1 MNIFFR
7 EIKRYRKSLL
17 FWSIGLVLLIASS
30 MAKFS
35 VYENNSDAL
44 SDLLSK
50 MPQSIQSVFGLTGFD
65 LTTAAGFYGVTFL
78 YIALMVSVHAV
89 LMGANIIAKEERD
102 RTSEFLFVKPVSR
115 FKILSSKILAGLLE
129 VLAINAVTFVSSVLV
144 VDAFNNGPSI
154 NDDIST
160 LNAGLLIMQFIFFF
174 AGTAVA
180 AISRRPKASA
190 SIATSILL
198 VTFIAHYFVNM
209 SADLDWIKYFTPFKY
224 FDAHNLISGGGI
236 ELVYVVLSAI
246 IIGISV
252 SLTYYS
258 YNKRDLAV

>member
-7 EIKRYRKSLL
+7 EIKKYRKSLF
-17 FWSIGLVLLIASS
+17 FWSIGLVVLIASG

-35 VYENNSDAL
+35 VYQDNSGAL
-44 SDLLSK
+44 GDLLSQ

-89 LMGANIIAKEERD
+89 LMGSNIIAKEERD

-115 FKILSSKILAGLLE
+115 FKILSNKILAGLFE
-129 VLAINAVTFVSSVLV
+129 VLAINAVTFISSILL
-144 VDAFNNGPSI
+144 VDAFNKGPSI
-154 NDDIST
+154 NDVIFA
-160 LNAGLLIMQFIFFF
+160 LMIGLLFMQLIFFF

-180 AISRRPKASA
+180 AVSRRPKASA

-209 SADLDWIKYFTPFKY
+209 SPDLDWIKYFTPFKY
-224 FDAHNLISGGGI
+224 FDAQNLISGNGI
-236 ELVYVVLSAI
+236 ETIYVVLSI
-246 IIGISV
+246 IIVSISV
-252 SLTYYS
+252 AVTYYLFK
-258 YNKRDLAV
+258 KRDLAV

>member
-7 EIKRYRKSLL
+7 EIKKYRKSLF
-17 FWSIGLVLLIASS
+17 FWCVGLVVLIASG

-35 VYENNSDAL
+35 VYQDNSAAL
-44 SDLLSK
+44 SDLMSQL
-50 MPQSIQSVFGLTGFD
+50 PQSIQTVFGLSGFD
-65 LTTAAGFYGVTFL
+65 LTTASGFYGVTFL
-78 YIALMVSVHAV
+78 YVALMVSVHAV

-115 FKILSSKILAGLLE
+115 FKILTSKILAGLFE
-129 VLAINAVTFVSSVLV
+129 VLAINAVTFISSIWV
-144 VDAFNNGPSI
+144 VDAFNDGPSI
-154 NDDIST
+154 NNDIAT
-160 LNAGLLIMQFIFFF
+160 LMTGLLFMQLIFFF

-198 VTFIAHYFVNM
+198 VTFIAHYLVNM
-209 SADLDWIKYFTPFKY
+209 SPDLDWVKYFTPFKY
-224 FDAHNLISGGGI
+224 FDAHNLISGVGI
-236 ELVYVVLSAI
+236 ELVYVLLSTI

-252 SLTYYS
+252 TATYYF
-258 YNKRDLAV
+258 YNKRDLSV